1 MPSLLRLSAWVIA
14 SSYSSLR
21 IDDIIIE
28 EELVLYRYMYAC
40 MYVCM
45 YATPD
50 PASSSRLDVS
60 WTVRGYAAWQPF

>member
-1 MPSLLRLSAWVIA
+1 MM
-14 SSYSSLR
+14 
-21 IDDIIIE
+21 IE
-28 EELVLYRYMYAC
+28 EELIVLYDTGTVC